1 MRRDKFP
8 GSIAFLVLFQLVCG
22 SANGQ
27 QPPPSEVPGPVQ
39 TDDFSFKPPDDVSHL
54 DKKSVWFTAYIDFL
68 VDENTSKTSVPLKDA
83 SERPFHIGLSRISW
97 CKAANEGTITVLLAN
112 HQSRS
117 FNFAGQGSRPITDCT
132 DILSGFKPKQIVPIN
147 KSLFSELP
155 SDASFGLGAKAP
167 DSSSKFRL
175 VPGRSIAIDLSDEG
189 MFRLGEVLYIPQLKK
204 VTVKLPDGRTVQHD
218 GYVMAVDKVSACSG
232 AKDMPEDCNI
242 NHLDYFKGRSRS
254 DALPEP
260 LASDPGHPLDAYIVS
275 DAAVIAKLKTAH
287 SRD

>member
-1 MRRDKFP
+1 MRRGKYI
-8 GSIAFLVLFQLVCG
+8 GSIAFLVLFQLICG
-22 SANGQ
+22 PANGQ
-27 QPPPSEVPGPVQ
+27 QPPPTEVLGPVQ
-39 TDDFSFKPPDDVSHL
+39 IDDFSFKPPTDLSHL

-68 VDENTSKTSVPLKDA
+68 VDEDIGKTSVPLKDEK
-83 SERPFHIGLSRISW
+83 ERPFQIGLSRTSW

-132 DILSGFKPKQIVPIN
+132 DILSGFDPDQIVPIN

-155 SDASFGLGAKAP
+155 SDAPFGLGAKAP
-167 DSSSKFRL
+167 DGGSKFRL
-175 VPGRSIAIDLSDEG
+175 VPGRSIAIDLSDKG
-189 MFRLGEVLYIPQLKK
+189 MFRLGQVLYIPQLKK

-232 AKDMPEDCNI
+232 AENMPKNCNV

-260 LASDPGHPLDAYIVS
+260 LTSEPAQPLDAYIVS
-275 DAAVIAKLKTAH
+275 DPAIITKLTAEH